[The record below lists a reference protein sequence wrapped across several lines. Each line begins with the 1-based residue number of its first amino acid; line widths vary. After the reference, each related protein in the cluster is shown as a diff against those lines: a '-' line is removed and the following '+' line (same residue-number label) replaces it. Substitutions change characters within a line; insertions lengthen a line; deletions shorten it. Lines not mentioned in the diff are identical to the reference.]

1 MRNRRV
7 IIRRNKVVL
16 LQSGKVKVE
25 RVGSAQTGFCFRLK
39 IDGQPTI
46 TETTITELV
55 GHLKS
60 QTFASQVLEAFSM
73 EEAPTVA
80 SLRIILPN
88 FSVVFPTPSA
98 RY

>member
-16 LQSGKVKVE
+16 VQSGNVKVE
-25 RVGSAQTGFCFRLK
+25 RVGSPQTGFRFHLR

-46 TETTITELV
+46 SKPSIIDLAA
-55 GHLKS
+55 HLNN
-60 QTFASQVLEAFSM
+60 QMFASQVVRAFSM
-73 EEAPTVA
+73 EEAPTIA

-88 FSVVFPTPSA
+88 FNVIFPKPNS
-98 RY
+98 R